1 MRRKEADNMTSNG
14 GRNTLMVLGILLLTL
29 LIVVALIP
37 VSVPDQAGAAAI
49 LPMVTAGA
57 VVIERAL
64 EGFWTM
70 VGKSRLGNW
79 WPPKPIGRPPK
90 PIGERLNTFI
100 DQLNK
105 PLTDFHQ

>member
-1 MRRKEADNMTSNG
+1 MRRKEADHMTSNG
-14 GRNTLMVLGILLLTL
+14 GRNTLVVVGVLLLTL

-37 VSVPDQAGAAAI
+37 VRVPDQAGAAAI
-49 LPMVTAGA
+49 LPMATAGA

-70 VGKSRLGNW
+70 VGTSRLGNW
-79 WPPKPIGRPPK
+79 WPPK

-105 PLTDFHQ
+105 PLTDFHQEA